1 MKLLNEA
8 NEEASHKAFCD
19 EELSKSS
26 KTKEEKMA
34 SMDEFSSRMDKAS
47 SGIATLTEQVKVL
60 QSEVA
65 DIDAAQRE
73 SAKVRKDYYE
83 GAALVQVNS
92 NNKKAAVATADR
104 QPEFG

>member
-1 MKLLNEA
+1 MASMAQADPFAKVKGLIEDMVSKLLNEA

-34 SMDEFSSRMDKAS
+34 TMDEFSSRMDKAS

-60 QSEVA
+60 QSEIA
-65 DIDAAQRE
+65 DIDAAQPSPPR
-73 SAKVRKDYYE
+73 SGRRRRR
-83 GAALVQVNS
+83 
-92 NNKKAAVATADR
+92 TT
-104 QPEFG
+104 